1 MIFINGFKI
10 SEYSN
15 AVILEP
21 RDIHSQAII
30 DYDIERDIMVYSERL
45 FLMSLMLEND
55 ITYNDALEWLHYNT
69 LAISGVENFPI
80 FIDDYGE
87 YL

>member
-45 FLMSLMLEND
+45 FLMSLMLEN
-55 ITYNDALEWLHYNT
+55 LL
-69 LAISGVENFPI
+69 
-80 FIDDYGE
+80 
-87 YL
+87 